1 MGYFLVSKLTLTF
14 KGKELRIF
22 QVEEG
27 EMTIGSDPS
36 CEIFI
41 DSLAISPKHATIFT
55 NEGES
60 VLMDRGTDEGSYI
73 NNERIDEQD
82 LQDKDVIRVGKHNML
97 FSMEDS
103 VENDNDELEEP
114 LITPDFKNKKK
125 RAWLQL
131 LSGSNIGKTVHLKKN
146 LTNIGTPGV
155 QTAAIVFRDKG
166 YFLTHLEGSKSPLV
180 NDNPIG
186 EKAWPLKDGDIIHIG
201 NVVMQLSLR

>member
-1 MGYFLVSKLTLTF
+1 
-14 KGKELRIF
+14 
-22 QVEEG
+22 
-27 EMTIGSDPS
+27 MTIGSDPS